1 MKKLY
6 FVFTVLLLACSCKTL
21 APSGDT
27 ETAGGNYF
35 RLASVVMQE
44 TDKSPCALFTSP
56 VYTADSRTGN
66 ALLESFYDT
75 PNKRTVRFMYA
86 LPLFVYVYNDEVA
99 KCRIKLNADGLV
111 SDISIN
117 GINDF
122 DAESYYY
129 EYDEF
134 SRLKKKTYRDSYGHS
149 ECYNFT
155 YSEVGN
161 ISHIKGDYQYNI
173 KGDYQYNHHE
183 EWEYS
188 VEYADIPAKTAPLQF
203 LVGGDMFAEIFEPN
217 EWVLMEAGLLGNT
230 FPHLLIQSLTGT
242 DLDDDFMSLFSYKLD
257 KNGYVSEM
265 TMVNSCDDST
275 APDVVTCN
283 FTWEKS
289 SAPSYAQWHLNE
301 K

>member
-1 MKKLY
+1 MRKLC
-6 FVFTVLLLACSCKTL
+6 FVFAALLLACSCKTL

-44 TDKSPCALFTSP
+44 TGESPCAFFTSP

-66 ALLESFYDT
+66 ALLESFYDA

-122 DAESYYY
+122 DAVSYYY

-134 SRLKKKTYRDSYGHS
+134 SRLKKKTYRGSGGN
-149 ECYNFT
+149 EIVCYNFT
-155 YSEVGN
+155 YSEDGN
-161 ISHIKGDYQYNI
+161 MKHIHVDYQYDN
-173 KGDYQYNHHE
+173 KPE

-289 SAPSYAQWHLNE
+289 SVPSFVQWHLSE

>member
-1 MKKLY
+1 MRKLC
-6 FVFTVLLLACSCKTL
+6 FVFAALLLACSCKTL

-44 TDKSPCALFTSP
+44 TGKSPCALFTSP

-122 DAESYYY
+122 DATSYYY

-134 SRLKKKTYRDSYGHS
+134 SRLKKKTYRGSGGK
-149 ECYNFT
+149 EIICYNFT
-155 YSEVGN
+155 YSEDGN
-161 ISHIKGDYQYNI
+161 MKHIHVDYQYDN
-173 KGDYQYNHHE
+173 KPE

-203 LVGGDMFAEIFEPN
+203 LDGDMFVEMFELN

-230 FPHLLIQSLTGT
+230 SPHLLIQSLTET
-242 DLDDDFMSLFSYKLD
+242 DLYDDFMSLFSYKLD

-265 TMVNSCDDST
+265 TAVSSASDWTN
-275 APDVVTCN
+275 PEVVTCN

-289 SAPSYAQWHLNE
+289 SVPSFVQWHLSE

>member
-117 GINDF
+117 SINDF
-122 DAESYYY
+122 NAESYYY

-134 SRLKKKTYRDSYGHS
+134 SRLKKKTYRGSDGKESA
-149 ECYNFT
+149 CYNFT

-161 ISHIKGDYQYNI
+161 ISHIKVDYQYN
-173 KGDYQYNHHE
+173 NNPE

-203 LVGGDMFAEIFEPN
+203 LVGDMFEFEEIFEPN

-230 FPHLLIQSLTGT
+230 FPHLLIQSLTET
-242 DLDDDFMSLFSYKLD
+242 DLDDDIMSLFSYKLD

-265 TMVNSCDDST
+265 TAVSSASDWTN
-275 APDVVTCN
+275 PEVVTCN

-289 SAPSYAQWHLNE
+289 SVPSFVQWHLSE

>member
-44 TDKSPCALFTSP
+44 TGESPCAFFTSP

-134 SRLKKKTYRDSYGHS
+134 SRLKKKTYRSSGGKLIV
-149 ECYNFT
+149 CYNFT

-161 ISHIKGDYQYNI
+161 ISHIKIDYQYNNNP
-173 KGDYQYNHHE
+173 D

-203 LVGGDMFAEIFEPN
+203 LDGDMFAEIFELN

-230 FPHLLIQSLTGT
+230 SPHLLIQSLTET

-265 TMVNSCDDST
+265 TAVSSASDWTD
-275 APDVVTCN
+275 PEVVTCN

-289 SAPSYAQWHLNE
+289 SVPSFVQWHLSE

>member
-44 TDKSPCALFTSP
+44 TGESPCAFFTSP

-134 SRLKKKTYRDSYGHS
+134 SRLKKKTYRSSGGKLIV
-149 ECYNFT
+149 CYNFT

-161 ISHIKGDYQYNI
+161 ISHIKIDYQYNNNP
-173 KGDYQYNHHE
+173 D

-203 LVGGDMFAEIFEPN
+203 LDGDMFAEIFELN

-230 FPHLLIQSLTGT
+230 SPHLLIQSLTETG
-242 DLDDDFMSLFSYKLD
+242 LDDDFMSLFSYKLD

-265 TMVNSCDDST
+265 TAVSSASDWTD
-275 APDVVTCN
+275 PEVVTCN

-289 SAPSYAQWHLNE
+289 SVPSFVQWHLSE

>member
-44 TDKSPCALFTSP
+44 TGKSPCALFTSP

-134 SRLKKKTYRDSYGHS
+134 SRLKKKTYRSSGGKLIV
-149 ECYNFT
+149 CYNFT

-161 ISHIKGDYQYNI
+161 ISHIKIDYQYNNNP
-173 KGDYQYNHHE
+173 D

-203 LVGGDMFAEIFEPN
+203 LEGDMFAEIFELN

-230 FPHLLIQSLTGT
+230 SPHLLIQSLTETG
-242 DLDDDFMSLFSYKLD
+242 LDDDFMSLFSYKLD

-265 TMVNSCDDST
+265 TAVSSASDWTD
-275 APDVVTCN
+275 PEVVTCN

-289 SAPSYAQWHLNE
+289 SVPSFVQWHLSE

>member
-1 MKKLY
+1 MRKLY
-6 FVFTVLLLACSCKTL
+6 FSFIVVSMVCSCSSLT
-21 APSGDT
+21 PSGDT

-35 RLASVVMQE
+35 RLASGVIQE
-44 TDKSPCALFTSP
+44 TGESPCAFFTSP

-66 ALLESFYDT
+66 ALLESFYDA
-75 PNKRTVRFMYA
+75 PNKMTVRFMYA

-122 DAESYYY
+122 IAESYCY

-134 SRLKKKTYRDSYGHS
+134 SRLKKKTYRSSDGKKESA
-149 ECYNFT
+149 CYNFT

-161 ISHIKGDYQYNI
+161 ISHIKIDYQHN
-173 KGDYQYNHHE
+173 NNPE

-203 LVGGDMFAEIFEPN
+203 LVEDMFEEIFEPN

-230 FPHLLIQSLTGT
+230 FPHLLIQSLTET

-265 TMVNSCDDST
+265 TAVSSASDWTN
-275 APDVVTCN
+275 PEVVTCN

-289 SAPSYAQWHLNE
+289 SVPSFVQWHLSE